1 MNSSDTRIGRV
12 PQGSRRVV
20 AAVVELLLP
29 PFPALEAQVRV
40 AVVGEATRFAIAQI
54 ENIPTFLR
62 LPYLLAITGFQ
73 WLAVLR
79 FGRPFLRLPRPRQ
92 DAYLALWSDSPIAPM
107 RDFVRLIRGCVVLA
121 YFDHPE
127 VIRSLRAER
136 DADAGGD
143 AETRRVAAR

>member
-1 MNSSDTRIGRV
+1 MTSSDTKIGRV

-20 AAVVELLLP
+20 AAIVELLLP
-29 PFPALEAQVRV
+29 PFPALEAQARLG
-40 AVVGEATRFAIAQI
+40 VVGEATRFAIAQI

-79 FGRPFLRLPRPRQ
+79 YGRPFLRLSRPRQ

-127 VIRSLRAER
+127 VARALRAER
-136 DADAGGD
+136 GADARG
-143 AETRRVAAR
+143 AEQTRRVAAK